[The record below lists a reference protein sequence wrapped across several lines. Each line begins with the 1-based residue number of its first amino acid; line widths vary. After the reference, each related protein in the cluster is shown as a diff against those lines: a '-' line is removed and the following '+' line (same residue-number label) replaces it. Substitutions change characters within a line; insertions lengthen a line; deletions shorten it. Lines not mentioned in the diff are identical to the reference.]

1 MIIRSYQPSDA
12 APTLA
17 LFRDTVQKIN
27 AKDYTADQIAVWAGH
42 ERSLAVWH
50 ASFIKHVAL
59 VAVDEA
65 EIIIGFADMVSDGYL
80 DRLYVSAAHQREG
93 VGKRLV
99 AALEQRVV
107 SSQYTASW
115 IIHLGIGDMKSHL
128 AGLKATFGALRILT
142 ERRSW

>member
-42 ERSLAVWH
+42 EQSLAAWH
-50 ASFIKHVAL
+50 ASFMQHVAL
-59 VAVDEA
+59 VALVEA
-65 EIIIGFADMVSDGYL
+65 ETIIGFADMASDGYL

-107 SSQYTASW
+107 SSQYTAYVS
-115 IIHLGIGDMKSHL
+115 ITDQPFF
-128 AGLKATFGALRILT
+128 KAMGYSTI
-142 ERRSW
+142 